1 VTTEPRWID
10 REVLHLLY
18 ARQVELFGGAFGIRD
33 ENLLESALNRPRMRH
48 RYDPGADLFDL
59 AAGYLF
65 GFARNH
71 PFLDGNKRVATASA
85 FTFLYVNGYRLV
97 APFSVTY
104 PFVIGVA
111 TGEIGE
117 AEAAEWL
124 RRHAEPR

>member
-1 VTTEPRWID
+1 MTAEPKGID

-48 RYDPGADLFDL
+48 RYDSGADLCDL

-71 PFLDGNKRVATASA
+71 PFLDGNKRVAAASA
-85 FTFLYVNGYRLV
+85 FTFLLVNGHRLV

-104 PFVIGVA
+104 PFVVGVA

-124 RRHAEPR
+124 RRHTEPR